1 MPSSFCDS
9 STWRIVFRDEFD
21 LPTID
26 KRWWTILNG
35 THKKPHDQLKADCHG
50 SDCDLL
56 GACRDAACTVDSVK
70 VAGGRLVLTSQR
82 RRAFGRNF
90 TTGAVITRDKLTFL
104 SDDEPFRMCIAA
116 VLPGVPGGSAG
127 VWPAHWLMPNDGSC
141 DPDHG
146 EMDIMEM
153 VKGDGTAYST
163 YHWQDKGAPKCA
175 FPHNHSHAYS
185 EKKLAD
191 GWNTT
196 LHEFA
201 VERGASHVAF
211 ALDGNVVLNTSKA
224 VFTRSIPWYLI
235 LNTAIGGGW
244 PGPVTPET
252 TFPITHEIDF
262 VRVARPVYR

>member
-9 STWRIVFRDEFD
+9 PFWRIVFRDEFD

-116 VLPGVPGGSAG
+116 VLPGVPGRSAG
-127 VWPAHWLMPNDGSC
+127 VWPAHWLMPDNDGSC

-153 VKGDGTAYST
+153 VKGDGNAYST
-163 YHWQDKGAPKCA
+163 YHWQDKAPKCA
-175 FPHNHSHAYS
+175 SSQPFARILRKEAGGRMEHNAARVCRRARCKPCRVRARRQRRPQHEQGRLHAVHPVVSHPQ
-185 EKKLAD
+185 
-191 GWNTT
+191 
-196 LHEFA
+196 H
-201 VERGASHVAF
+201 
-211 ALDGNVVLNTSKA
+211 
-224 VFTRSIPWYLI
+224 
-235 LNTAIGGGW
+235 
-244 PGPVTPET
+244 GP
-252 TFPITHEIDF
+252 
-262 VRVARPVYR
+262 RRRMARPGDAGDGLSDHARD